1 MKKKI
6 LLLFLSLFL
15 LFLAGIVTTLY
26 LIFHTTRNLDS
37 LVALH
42 KVEIIRQELV
52 INVQTV
58 QANLYTTGTSFGK
71 ELDVIADN
79 VLKLDNRVRSCG
91 NCHHDPPVARGIT
104 ELQELTEQYKDA
116 LSYFIT
122 STADPQRIKRLQ
134 VVAADIG
141 DTIIAKSQKM
151 ALTANENL
159 RKKTIAASEKVRKSK
174 WILVITLVLSFLIAL
189 AIAIYLIRI
198 ITQPVSELLMAT
210 RRIKS
215 GELGAT
221 SPYQGQN
228 EFKELIESFNDMSLT
243 LKDSNEKIFAQMTRN
258 QTILQTST
266 DGFALIDEEGHI
278 VDANPSLC
286 TMTGYTKEELV
297 HMKFTDIELLES
309 QFDPVNLLE
318 RIKEARSLVFQAD
331 QKTKDGTLVAVEI
344 SASFTEMEGRDNFF
358 CFIRD
363 ITDRKKMGAERLR
376 VQKLESIGVLAGGI
390 AHDFNNLLTGILG
403 YIDLATRCL
412 DPDDKIQG
420 WLENAKKASVR
431 AQNLTQQLLTF
442 SRGGKPV
449 KQLVPIAPLLKE
461 STRFVLS
468 GSNVRCD
475 YHLPENLWPIE
486 ADKGQIS
493 QVFQNI
499 TLNDAQAMPEGG
511 TITVR
516 AENVTVDEGE
526 LPPLRKGEYVKI
538 EFVDEGTGIEKK
550 YIEKIFDPYF
560 TTKQDGNGLGL
571 TICHSII
578 SKHNGRLVVESEF
591 GVGTTFTIYIPALK
605 KESPHESAS
614 DKPTEML
621 GAGKILVMDDE
632 DQVREI
638 VAEMLKYLGYEADLA
653 VDGAEAVALYI
664 KAREVGQPYDAL
676 IIDLTIP
683 GGMGGKEAIKKLLQY
698 DPQVKAIVSSGYSN
712 DPIMAEYQKYGFCGV
727 ASKPF
732 DIAELSKI
740 LHDVLGH

>member
-6 LLLFLSLFL
+6 LLLFLLLFV
-15 LFLAGIVTTLY
+15 LFLAGVVTNLY
-26 LIFHTTRNLDS
+26 LISQTIRNLDS

-71 ELDVIADN
+71 ELDVIANN
-79 VLKLDNRVRSCG
+79 VLKLDNRVQSCG
-91 NCHHDPPVARGIT
+91 GCHHAQPVARDIK
-104 ELQELTEQYKDA
+104 ELQRLTEQYEDA

-122 STADPQRIKRLQ
+122 STADPKRIKRLQ
-134 VVAADIG
+134 IVAADIG

-151 ALTANENL
+151 ALTANKSL

-174 WILVITLVLSFLIAL
+174 WILVVTLAISFLIAL
-189 AIAIYLIRI
+189 AIAIYLIRS
-198 ITQPVSELLMAT
+198 ITKPVSELLMAT
-210 RRIKS
+210 RRIKA

-221 SPYQGQN
+221 SPYQGQD

-243 LKDSNEKIFAQMTRN
+243 LKETNEKILAQMTRN

-266 DGFALIDEEGHI
+266 DGFALIDEGGHI

-286 TMTGYTKEELV
+286 AMTGYTKEELV
-297 HMKFTDIELLES
+297 QMKFADIELLES
-309 QFDPVNLLE
+309 QFDPIDLLE
-318 RIKEARSLVFQAD
+318 RIKEARSLTFQAD
-331 QKTKDGTLVAVEI
+331 QTTKDGTLVAVEI
-344 SASFTEMEGRDNFF
+344 NASFSDMEGRGNFF

-403 YIDLATRCL
+403 YIDLAKRNL
-412 DPDDKIQG
+412 DPDNKIQG
-420 WLENAKKASVR
+420 WLEKAKKASVR

-442 SRGGKPV
+442 SKGGKPV
-449 KQLVPIAPLLKE
+449 KQLVQIAPLLKE
-461 STRFVLS
+461 STSFVLS

-475 YHLPENLWPIE
+475 YHLPEDLWPIE
-486 ADKGQIS
+486 ADKGQIN
-493 QVFQNI
+493 QVIQNI
-499 TLNDAQAMPEGG
+499 TLNGAQAMPEGG
-511 TITVR
+511 TTTVR

-538 EFVDEGTGIEKK
+538 EFIDAGTGIEKK
-550 YIEKIFDPYF
+550 YIETIFDPYF
-560 TTKQDGNGLGL
+560 TTKENGNGLGL

-578 SKHNGRLVVESEF
+578 SKHNGRIVVESEL
-591 GVGTTFTIYIPALK
+591 GVGTTFTIYLPAM
-605 KESPHESAS
+605 KETSPHESAA
-614 DKPTEML
+614 DGPTEIL
-621 GAGKILVMDDE
+621 GIGRILVMDDE
-632 DQVREI
+632 DQLREI
-638 VAEMLKYLGYEADLA
+638 VAEMLKYLGYKADLA
-653 VDGAEAVALYI
+653 ADGAEAVALYI
-664 KAREVGQPYDAL
+664 KAREAGKPYDAV

-683 GGMGGKEAIKKLLQY
+683 GGMGGKEAIEKLRQY

-712 DPIMAEYQKYGFCGV
+712 DPIMAEYRKYGFSGV
-727 ASKPF
+727 VAKPF
-732 DIAELSKI
+732 EIADLGKI
-740 LHDVLGH
+740 LHDVLRH

>member
-15 LFLAGIVTTLY
+15 LFLAGVITNLY
-26 LIFHTTRNLDS
+26 LISQTINNLDY

-91 NCHHDPPVARGIT
+91 SCHHAPPVARNIK
-104 ELQELTEQYKDA
+104 ELQQLTEQYKDA

-141 DTIIAKSQKM
+141 DTIIAKSQQM
-151 ALTANENL
+151 ALTANKSL

-174 WILVITLVLSFLIAL
+174 WILVVTLVFSFLIAL
-189 AIAIYLIRI
+189 AIAIYLIRS

-210 RRIKS
+210 RRIKA

-221 SPYQGQN
+221 SSYQGQH

-243 LKDSNEKIFAQMTRN
+243 LKETNEKILAQMTRN

-266 DGFALIDEEGHI
+266 DGFALIGENGHI

-297 HMKFTDIELLES
+297 QMKFADIELLES
-309 QFDPVNLLE
+309 ELDPADLLE

-344 SASFTEMEGRDNFF
+344 SASFAEMEGRGNFF

-403 YIDLATRCL
+403 HIDLAMRNL

-420 WLENAKKASVR
+420 WLDNAKKASVR
-431 AQNLTQQLLTF
+431 AQDLTQQLLTF
-442 SRGGKPV
+442 SKGGKPV

-461 STRFVLS
+461 STSFVLS

-475 YHLPENLWPIE
+475 YQLPENLWPIE

-493 QVFQNI
+493 QVIQNI
-499 TLNDAQAMPEGG
+499 TLNGAQAMPKGG

-516 AENVTVDEGE
+516 AENVTVEEGE

-538 EFVDEGTGIEKK
+538 EFIDAGTGIEKK

-560 TTKQDGNGLGL
+560 TTKEDGNGLGL

-578 SKHNGRLVVESEF
+578 SKHNGRLVVESEL
-591 GVGTTFTIYIPALK
+591 GVGTTFIIYIPALK
-605 KESPHESAS
+605 EESPHESAT
-614 DKPTEML
+614 DRPTEVL
-621 GAGKILVMDDE
+621 GTGRILVMDDE
-632 DQVREI
+632 DQLREI
-638 VAEMLKYLGYEADLA
+638 VAEMLKYLGYKADLA
-653 VDGAEAVALYI
+653 ADGTEAVALYI
-664 KAREVGQPYDAL
+664 KAREAGKPYDAV

-683 GGMGGKEAIKKLLQY
+683 GGMGGKEAIEKLRQY

-712 DPIMAEYQKYGFCGV
+712 DPIMAEYRKYGFSGV
-727 ASKPF
+727 AAKPF
-732 DIAELSKI
+732 EIADLSKI
-740 LHDVLGH
+740 LHDILDH

>member
-6 LLLFLSLFL
+6 LLLFLLLFV
-15 LFLAGIVTTLY
+15 LFLAGVVTNLY
-26 LIFHTTRNLDS
+26 LISQTINNLDS

-91 NCHHDPPVARGIT
+91 GCHHAPPIARDIK
-104 ELQELTEQYKDA
+104 ELQRLTEQYEDA

-122 STADPQRIKRLQ
+122 STADPKRIKRLQ
-134 VVAADIG
+134 IVAADIG

-151 ALTANENL
+151 ALTANKSL

-174 WILVITLVLSFLIAL
+174 WILVATLAISFLIAL
-189 AIAIYLIRI
+189 AIAIYLIRS
-198 ITQPVSELLMAT
+198 ITKPVSELLMAT
-210 RRIKS
+210 RRIKA

-221 SPYQGQN
+221 SSYQGQN

-243 LKDSNEKIFAQMTRN
+243 LKETNEKILAQMTRN

-286 TMTGYTKEELV
+286 AMTGYTKEELV
-297 HMKFTDIELLES
+297 QMKFADIELLES
-309 QFDPVNLLE
+309 QFDPIDLLE
-318 RIKEARSLVFQAD
+318 RIKEARSLTFQAD
-331 QKTKDGTLVAVEI
+331 QKTKDGTLIAVEI
-344 SASFTEMEGRDNFF
+344 SASFSDMEGRGNFF

-403 YIDLATRCL
+403 YIDLAMRNL
-412 DPDDKIQG
+412 DPDNKIHG

-442 SRGGKPV
+442 SKGGKPV
-449 KQLVPIAPLLKE
+449 KQLVLIAPLLKE
-461 STRFVLS
+461 STSFVLS

-475 YHLPENLWPIE
+475 YHLPEDLWPIE

-493 QVFQNI
+493 QVIQNI
-499 TLNDAQAMPEGG
+499 TLNGAQAMPEGG

-538 EFVDEGTGIEKK
+538 EFVDTGTGIEKK

-560 TTKQDGNGLGL
+560 TTKEDGNGLGL

-578 SKHNGRLVVESEF
+578 SKHNGRIVVESEL
-591 GVGTTFTIYIPALK
+591 GVGTTFTIYLPAM
-605 KESPHESAS
+605 KEKSPHESAA
-614 DKPTEML
+614 DGPMEIL
-621 GAGKILVMDDE
+621 GTGRILVMDDE
-632 DQVREI
+632 DQLREI
-638 VAEMLKYLGYEADLA
+638 VAEMLKYLGYKADLA
-653 VDGAEAVALYI
+653 ADGAEAVALYI
-664 KAREVGQPYDAL
+664 KAREAGKPYDAV

-683 GGMGGKEAIKKLLQY
+683 GGMGGKEAIEKLRQY

-712 DPIMAEYQKYGFCGV
+712 DPIMAEYRKYGFSGV
-727 ASKPF
+727 VAKPF
-732 DIAELSKI
+732 EIADLGKI

>member
-6 LLLFLSLFL
+6 LLLFLLLFL
-15 LFLAGIVTTLY
+15 LFLAGVATNLY
-26 LIFHTTRNLDS
+26 LIFHTTRNLDY

-71 ELDVIADN
+71 GLDVIADN
-79 VLKLDNRVRSCG
+79 VLKLENRVQSCG
-91 NCHHDPPVARGIT
+91 SCHHDPPVARNIK
-104 ELQELTEQYKDA
+104 ELQQLTEQYKDA

-122 STADPQRIKRLQ
+122 STADPKRIKRLQ

-151 ALTANENL
+151 ALTANKNL

-174 WILVITLVLSFLIAL
+174 WILVVTLVFSFLIAL

-198 ITQPVSELLMAT
+198 ITKPISELLMAT
-210 RRIKS
+210 RRIKA

-221 SPYQGQN
+221 SSYQGQH
-228 EFKELIESFNDMSLT
+228 EFRELIESFNDMSLT
-243 LKDSNEKIFAQMTRN
+243 LKETNEKILAQMTRN

-266 DGFALIDEEGHI
+266 DGFALIGEGGYI

-286 TMTGYTKEELV
+286 AMTGYTKKELV
-297 HMKFTDIELLES
+297 QMKFADIELLES
-309 QFDPVNLLE
+309 PFNPVDLLE
-318 RIKEARSLVFQAD
+318 RIKETRSLIFQAD

-344 SASFTEMEGRDNFF
+344 NASFTKMEGRDNFF

-363 ITDRKKMGAERLR
+363 ITDRKKMGEERLK

-403 YIDLATRCL
+403 HIDLAMRNL
-412 DPDDKIQG
+412 DPDDKIHG
-420 WLENAKKASVR
+420 WLDNAKKASVR
-431 AQNLTQQLLTF
+431 AQDLTQQLLTF
-442 SRGGKPV
+442 SKGGKPV

-461 STRFVLS
+461 STSFVLS
-468 GSNVRCD
+468 GSNVRYD
-475 YHLPENLWPIE
+475 YQLPENLWSIE

-493 QVFQNI
+493 QVIQNI
-499 TLNDAQAMPEGG
+499 TINGAQAMPAGG

-516 AENVTVDEGE
+516 AENVTVDAGE
-526 LPPLRKGEYVKI
+526 LPPLHKGKYVKI
-538 EFVDEGTGIEKK
+538 EFIDAGTGIDKK

-560 TTKQDGNGLGL
+560 TTKEDGNGLGL

-578 SKHNGRLVVESEF
+578 SKHNGRLVVESEL
-591 GVGTTFTIYIPALK
+591 GTGTTFTIYIPARK
-605 KESPHESAS
+605 EESPHESAA
-614 DKPTEML
+614 DRPTEIP
-621 GAGKILVMDDE
+621 GTGRILVMDDE
-632 DQVREI
+632 DQLREI
-638 VAEMLKYLGYEADLA
+638 VAEMLKYLGYKADLA
-653 VDGAEAVALYI
+653 ADGAEAVALYI
-664 KAREVGQPYDAL
+664 KAKEAGEPYDAV

-683 GGMGGKEAIKKLLQY
+683 GGMGGKEAIEKLRQY

-712 DPIMAEYQKYGFCGV
+712 DPIMAEYRKYGFSGV
-727 ASKPF
+727 AAKPF
-732 DIAELSKI
+732 EITDLGKI
-740 LHDVLGH
+740 LHDILGH